1 MKTLI
6 NKLTIPVAILTAINV
21 IGYVYHL
28 NYEAAAIGSVIGM
41 VVGFAV
47 NEIKVRL

>member
-1 MKTLI
+1 MKNIL
-6 NKLTIPVAILTAINV
+6 NKLTFPLAILTVINV

-41 VVGFAV
+41 IVGFAV